1 MKIALSLIALGAL
14 TACSGST
21 RAGSTKCQADQVC
34 LSVWQEGDQVS
45 FQITN
50 HTKDMVTLPE
60 FTSLGTPMGAHYI
73 GVVSDKAGVN
83 APISS
88 GGFPVKYHPSDAV
101 LRANGWVGFALSAA
115 GVRKVYRLAEGCQ
128 NITVTYQ
135 VNAEGGQ
142 YYRGQVQGT
151 SQKLCL

>member
-1 MKIALSLIALGAL
+1 MKVALSFVALGSLA
-14 TACSGST
+14 AC
-21 RAGSTKCQADQVC
+21 AGSTHAGSTLCPADQVC

-83 APISS
+83 APVSS
-88 GGFPVKYHPSDAV
+88 GGFPVKYQPSDAV
-101 LRANGWVGFALSAA
+101 LRANGWVGFALSAES
-115 GVRKVYRLAEGCQ
+115 VRKVYRLSNGCQ

-135 VNAEGGQ
+135 VNAEGDQ
-142 YYRGQVQGT
+142 YYRGQVREVM
-151 SQKLCL
+151 QKVCL